1 MFNIKKDFPFFKNNP
16 NVVYLDSGSTTLKPE
31 VVINSVRQYYQDYS
45 VNVHS
50 TDYNL
55 ATIVLNEFE
64 ETRDVVANFINGN
77 KDEIIFVSSDTHG
90 LNQIAFGLKSM
101 INAGDEILLTYVEHG
116 SNLLPWYRL
125 AKQTGAHIKYID
137 IIDNELTVNSIKAAL
152 SSKTKIVSFA
162 NVTNVLGYIND
173 TKSIV
178 SAIKEYCPNI
188 IVVVDGAQSVGH
200 IETNVKD
207 WDIDF
212 LTFSA
217 HKILGPTGVGIM
229 WGKSKWL
236 NQMEPIFWGSAM
248 NKNINSNN
256 TFIYADVPHRFEAGT
271 PNIAGVL
278 GLKSAVTYI
287 QNLGIKNIAEHVKK
301 IKQYAVEQFQKYL
314 PNVEIYNASSESG
327 ILIFNVKDVPAQ
339 DVSIN
344 LAKKN
349 NIFLRSGQFCAKIS
363 NEYLPQP
370 ATIRASF
377 YLYNNF
383 ADVDKLVEA
392 LKLGSDFID
401 DII

>member
-1 MFNIKKDFPFFKNNP
+1 MLNIKKDFPFFRNNP
-16 NVVYLDSGSTTLKPE
+16 NIVYLDNSATTLKPAI
-31 VVINSVRQYYQDYS
+31 VINTIKQYYQSYS
-45 VNVHS
+45 VNIHS

-55 ATIVLNEFE
+55 STIVLKEFNQARE
-64 ETRDVVANFINGN
+64 VVANFINGN

-90 LNQIAFGLKSM
+90 LNQIAFGLKSL

-125 AKQTGAHIKYID
+125 AEQTGSCIKYID
-137 IIDNELTVNSIKAAL
+137 IIDNELTVNSVKAAL
-152 SSKTKIVSFA
+152 SPKTKIVSFA
-162 NVTNVLGYIND
+162 NISNVLGHIND

-178 SAIKEYCPNI
+178 SAIKACYPDI
-188 IVVVDGAQSVGH
+188 IVIVDGAQSVGH

-217 HKILGPTGVGIM
+217 HKILGPTGIGVI

-236 NQMEPIFWGSAM
+236 NQMEPIFLGSAM
-248 NKNINSNN
+248 NKNINSDN
-256 TFIYADVPHRFEAGT
+256 TFTYAEVPYRFEAGT

-278 GLKSAVTYI
+278 GLKAAIIYI
-287 QNLGIKNIAEHVKK
+287 QKLGIKNIAKYVTN
-301 IKQYAVEQFQKYL
+301 IKQYAVAQFQKHL
-314 PNVEIYNASSESG
+314 PNVEVYNANSKSG

-363 NEYLPQP
+363 NGYLRQP
-370 ATIRASF
+370 TTIRASF

-383 ADVDKLVEA
+383 DDVDKLVQA

-401 DII
+401 DIT